1 MYQDIDVTV
10 NKVEGVLLSS
20 PYGSGASLGQPL
32 GVKSIGLIRIYT
44 NIGVY
49 GLGETYAAVYMPEL
63 LKPIVKQLESYL
75 LGRKVGDDSI
85 VKDLANIPFIGRDGL
100 LRSVSSAVE
109 TALWDIRGKILDKPA
124 WLLLGNDPVRDS
136 VPVYASSGT
145 AAYSP
150 DEISK
155 DVDEILTL
163 GFKSYKMRVG
173 YQDWQ
178 QDLKRVRSAREAL
191 GSSDLMVDA
200 IMGTIRPTW
209 DLHVAIQYARELIDY
224 DLRWLEEPLH
234 PDDISGLAEL
244 RRNCSVPIAA
254 GEAYSGNS
262 DYQYILDQNAVDVLQ
277 FDATHSGGIRQCVE
291 LAEKGVGAGMSTA
304 VHVWGSAVAMAANA
318 CVALASENVTI
329 LEYPM
334 VPLEVSEHMWICK
347 PKIVDGIWLGSGSD
361 APGIGI
367 ELTESII
374 EKYPFVKGSGYKLPI
389 KVGG

>member
-1 MYQDIDVTV
+1 MYQDIDVIV
-10 NKVEGVLLSS
+10 NKVEGVVISS

-44 NIGVY
+44 NIGVS

-85 VKDLANIPFIGRDGL
+85 VKDLVNIPFIGRDGL

-124 WLLLGNDPVRDS
+124 WLLLGNDQVRDR

-150 DEISK
+150 DEISQ
-155 DVDEILTL
+155 DVEDILSH

-173 YQDWQ
+173 YLDWQ
-178 QDLKRVRSAREAL
+178 QDLKRVRSARDAL
-191 GSSDLMVDA
+191 GSFDLMLDA

-209 DLHVAIQYARELIDY
+209 DLKYAIKCANELVDY
-224 DLRWLEEPLH
+224 DIRWLEEPLH

-254 GEAYSGNS
+254 GEAYSGTS
-262 DYQYILDQNAVDVLQ
+262 DYQYILDQSAVDVLQ
-277 FDATHSGGIRQCVE
+277 FDATHSGGISQCIE
-291 LAEKGVGAGMSTA
+291 LAEKGMEAGMSTA

-318 CVALASENVTI
+318 CVALASENVTT

-334 VPLEVSEHMWICK
+334 VPLEVSDHMWICK
-347 PKIVDGIWLGSGSD
+347 PKIVDGVWLGEGSD
-361 APGIGI
+361 APGIGV
-367 ELTESII
+367 ELTDSVI

-389 KVGG
+389 RGGG